1 MGFNKLTNQVKERED
16 SVQMNFDPNLQGKL
30 TALVI
35 THGKLKSRIEHI
47 VLFPFAIFVPPCPS
61 DADRSFV
68 VKALC
73 YLFERRRSAIC
84 LATDAGIS
92 GRDAICSTLAC
103 ESLCSEP
110 K

>member
-30 TALVI
+30 TALII

-47 VLFPFAIFVPPCPS
+47 VLFPFVIF
-61 DADRSFV
+61 ASFV